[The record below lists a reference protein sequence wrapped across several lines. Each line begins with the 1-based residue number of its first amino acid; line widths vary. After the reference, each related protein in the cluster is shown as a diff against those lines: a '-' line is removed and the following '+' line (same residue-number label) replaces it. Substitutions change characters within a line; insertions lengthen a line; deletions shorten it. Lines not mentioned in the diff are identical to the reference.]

1 MGQGWDLA
9 LLILIQGPFL
19 KPQKLLIKEEINM
32 ARKLV
37 IFQTSRKQ
45 ICTFFFKAL
54 LTVKTRH
61 KRSTHSHD
69 FIELLLCARHWD
81 CQRIPIK

>member
-32 ARKLV
+32 AHKLV
-37 IFQTSRKQ
+37 VLQTSRKQ
-45 ICTFFFKAL
+45 MCTFFSKHF
-54 LTVKTRH
+54 
-61 KRSTHSHD
+61 
-69 FIELLLCARHWD
+69 
-81 CQRIPIK
+81 